1 MEKPKCLCGA
11 IKGSRHAVSC
21 PYAYYGSGQ
30 GRVSSWHDER
40 ARKVEKLKS
49 DRRKKAEKRLGK
61 RLWV

>member
-11 IKGSRHAVSC
+11 IKGSRHVVSC
-21 PYAYYGSGQ
+21 P
-30 GRVSSWHDER
+30 
-40 ARKVEKLKS
+40 EKLKS